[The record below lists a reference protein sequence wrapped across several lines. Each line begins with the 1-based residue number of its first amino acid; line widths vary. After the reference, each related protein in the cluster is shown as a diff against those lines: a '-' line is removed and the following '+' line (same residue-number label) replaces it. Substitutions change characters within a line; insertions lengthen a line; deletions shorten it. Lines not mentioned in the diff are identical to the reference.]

1 MKKRIDPPL
10 NLNDDFQDFIV
21 LLNKHKVDYCITG
34 GYAVSFH
41 ARPRSTEDIDFY
53 IARTKENSKRAA
65 GAIKEFC
72 GLSMDEN
79 YFDVEKTVVLRM
91 GIKPN
96 QIELS
101 NGLTG
106 LNDDEIMKHRIKDK
120 YGAADAYYIGIDE
133 LIKNKGIV
141 KDLPHRKIR
150 KGQDQADYEA
160 LQMFRERKH
169 PGGLKE

>member
-1 MKKRIDPPL
+1 MAKKNDKALIK
-10 NLNDDFQDFIV
+10 DDFGDFIH

-41 ARPRSTEDIDFY
+41 SKPRSTEDIDFY
-53 IARTKENSKRAA
+53 IAHTTENSIRVAA
-65 GAIKEFC
+65 AIKEFS
-72 GLSMDEN
+72 GLDADEH
-79 YFDVEKTVVLRM
+79 FFETEKTVILRM

-106 LNDDEIMKHRIKDK
+106 LTEDEIMGHRVKDK
-120 YGAADAYYIGIDE
+120 YGDIVAYYIGIDE

-141 KDLPHRKIR
+141 KDLPHRAIR
-150 KGQDQADYEA
+150 KGQDETDYKTLKVFKEKNA
-160 LQMFRERKH
+160 
-169 PGGLKE
+169 GGFKR